1 MQAIHNSPIKFHGRL
16 KSCNC
21 VIDSH
26 WVLKLTDYG
35 LRKFLSS
42 YALVDPLKSEDGKF
56 FGKLRPIFGGNFY
69 FREFHKAVYGFD
81 IKVHSEFKLDI
92 AIVKLIGKWMNNE

>member
-1 MQAIHNSPIKFHGRL
+1 MQGMQAIHNSPIKFHGRL

-26 WVLKLTDYG
+26 WVLKITDYG

-42 YALVDPLKSEDGKF
+42 YSLVDPLKSEDGKF
-56 FGKLRPIFGGNFY
+56 FGKFSGNNF
-69 FREFHKAVYGFD
+69 
-81 IKVHSEFKLDI
+81 
-92 AIVKLIGKWMNNE
+92 

>member
-1 MQAIHNSPIKFHGRL
+1 MTILQGMQAIHNSPIKFHGRL

-26 WVLKLTDYG
+26 WVLKITDYG

-42 YALVDPLKSEDGKF
+42 YSLVDPLKSEDGKF
-56 FGKLRPIFGGNFY
+56 FGKCKDTCSSFG
-69 FREFHKAVYGFD
+69 R
-81 IKVHSEFKLDI
+81 
-92 AIVKLIGKWMNNE
+92 IVNDNRFLL

>member
-1 MQAIHNSPIKFHGRL
+1 MQVIHNSPIKFHGRL

-56 FGKLRPIFGGNFY
+56 FGKFFVGIFISENFIRLYTVSILRFTANL
-69 FREFHKAVYGFD
+69 
-81 IKVHSEFKLDI
+81 S
-92 AIVKLIGKWMNNE
+92 